1 MPEAIEPLHASCVSR
16 TSHMLLRRLGN
27 RATVRVR
34 SPIVLGRYSEP
45 EPDIAVVTTRDDFYV
60 TAHPRPRDT
69 LLGIEFVARNGSYDR
84 TLKLPLYAK
93 AELREVWLVDLTT
106 ATVEV
111 HRRPAL
117 RGYRSSETYGR
128 GQAIRPVAFP
138 RMRVRVNEILG

>member
-1 MPEAIEPLHASCVSR
+1 MAIEF
-16 TSHMLLRRLGN
+16 
-27 RATVRVR
+27 AT
-34 SPIVLGRYSEP
+34 GC
-45 EPDIAVVTTRDDFYV
+45 
-60 TAHPRPRDT
+60 
-69 LLGIEFVARNGSYDR
+69 GSYDR

-93 AELREVWLVDLTT
+93 AELREVWLVDLKT
-106 ATVEV
+106 ATIEV